1 MPSFLFYAAGFS
13 LIWEKGSQAS
23 ILLAVPLFSVAR
35 PHKYYFILI
44 SYYSIEELVQSTSC
58 YSLSEFLRSCLQ
70 PWLAEGAGE
79 LLERWGSTLEEVGLK
94 CSCWPSVLGG
104 GGVRRL
110 WLCWICAAAAG
121 ESSSCWSWV
130 PGGTAEG
137 MMPWGAA
144 VEPLLRQFTT
154 KLAMLPFNVQW
165 LLVLVSQQH
174 SLLAS

>member
-1 MPSFLFYAAGFS
+1 MGFS
-13 LIWEKGSQAS
+13 LIWEKASQAS
-23 ILLAVPLFSVAR
+23 ILLAVPLFTVAR

-44 SYYSIEELVQSTSC
+44 LYYSFVSIEELVRSTSRH
-58 YSLSEFLRSCLQ
+58 SLSEFLRSCLQ

-79 LLERWGSTLEEVGLK
+79 LLEGWDSTLEEVDLEH
-94 CSCWPSVLGG
+94 SCWPRVLGG

-110 WLCWICAAAAG
+110 GLCWICAVAAG

-130 PGGTAEG
+130 RGGTAEG

-154 KLAMLPFNVQW
+154 KLAMLTLNVQW
-165 LLVLVSQQH
+165 LLTALSFWAAEFI
-174 SLLAS
+174 S

>member
-1 MPSFLFYAAGFS
+1 MPSFFFYAVGFS
-13 LIWEKGSQAS
+13 LIREKGSQAS

-44 SYYSIEELVQSTSC
+44 LYYSFVSIEELVRSTSC
-58 YSLSEFLRSCLQ
+58 YSLSKFLRSCLQ

-94 CSCWPSVLGG
+94 PSCWPSVLGG

-130 PGGTAEG
+130 LGGTAEG

-154 KLAMLPFNVQW
+154 KLAMLT
-165 LLVLVSQQH
+165 LTCSDY
-174 SLLAS
+174 SS